1 MKLFPH
7 GPLPSFS
14 TRVIAL
20 SLSVVYAYIGIRTCI
35 QIYMCVGTL
44 VVGTDADVRS
54 AFCRPAAKSFRFNTP
69 FKIRGCRFPGKYV
82 ALDGT
87 RNIIY
92 ADKCDEI

>member
-1 MKLFPH
+1 M
-7 GPLPSFS
+7 
-14 TRVIAL
+14 
-20 SLSVVYAYIGIRTCI
+20 
-35 QIYMCVGTL
+35 

>member
-1 MKLFPH
+1 MVCVYLKRNTREGVLLTVLFYDCIYP
-7 GPLPSFS
+7 
-14 TRVIAL
+14 
-20 SLSVVYAYIGIRTCI
+20 YMYIN
-35 QIYMCVGTL
+35 IYICVGTL

>member
-1 MKLFPH
+1 MKLFPR

-20 SLSVVYAYIGIRTCI
+20 SLSFLYCTCIYICIGI
-35 QIYMCVGTL
+35 YVDAL
-44 VVGTDADVRS
+44 VVGTDADGRS

-82 ALDGT
+82 ALDG
-87 RNIIY
+87 NIIY